1 MALNSGLFKG
11 QDQNEADLGA
21 GGWTIDQQ
29 TPSFFDNVV
38 GSPFRGIAQVAA
50 NGIALLTHGV
60 EQPFH
65 AAQAFGEITNSARA
79 FGAVPIN
86 DEPWKTA
93 PTAPDVA
100 EANVRQFAK
109 SMTPDPRV
117 TGTAA
122 NLVQGAARSVTEF
135 TAGTLAAGPEAGAAL
150 LGTSEGY
157 AHYNDLIDQGVD
169 EKTAER
175 SALLTGALNAGGA
188 FLPLKLPARWVGGLS
203 TGGTYLAQAGAGAA
217 INTSFGLGQRYASAK
232 ILEDAGYTELAK
244 QEGLWDSTN
253 IAADAISGLFFG
265 AHAAWHGLKVQDVD
279 PSLRDAAK
287 VAQDRATAAGSAPGV
302 PVDMKSAA
310 VHRQSLETALGDLLN
325 DKPVDIH
332 PEDVE
337 GAKFARPE
345 EDQSETAAIIRE
357 AFEKS
362 GVLKDHEEF
371 DRWLAGE
378 GPKPGEEPRPESQ
391 PAAEKPE
398 SVKTESEG
406 EGGGYDVGE
415 GELTDEQRQQFEGLR
430 SHVSGDEDLRGSGE
444 GKSGQPGHS
453 ADGGARGAA
462 VEGEPLT
469 VYRGAK
475 RELTHADFDESAL
488 GFSTGHPTSGL
499 GVYFTNEAADAARYG
514 KVTAHHLDIKNP
526 LHLPIEEMP
535 QFNSVQE
542 ATAFRNELRAKG
554 YDGLTLDASHLG
566 GPVQHVAFEHSQV
579 YKAGDKRGTT
589 PLAQRPD
596 MTIANEHGKPVSAA
610 AELAKA
616 AGESEQAEREA
627 DPMFQAA
634 VTCEA
639 RHQ

>member
-1 MALNSGLFKG
+1 MPLNSGLFKG
-11 QDQNEADLGA
+11 QDQSEADLG
-21 GGWTIDQQ
+21 GSGWTIDQQ

-38 GSPFRGIAQVAA
+38 GSPFRGIAQGAA

-65 AAQAFGEITNSARA
+65 AAQAFGEITNPARA
-79 FGAVPIN
+79 FGQTPIN

-93 PTAPDVA
+93 PTAPDKA
-100 EANVRQFAK
+100 EADVRQFAK

-122 NLVQGAARSVTEF
+122 NLVQGVTRSVTEF

-150 LGTSEGY
+150 LGSSEGY
-157 AHYNDLIDQGVD
+157 AHFNDLIDQGVD
-169 EKTAER
+169 EKTAEK

-188 FLPLKLPARWVGGLS
+188 FLPLKLPASWIGNLS
-203 TGGTYLAQAGAGAA
+203 TAGTYLAQAGAGAA

-265 AHAAWHGLKVQDVD
+265 AHAAWHGLKVGDVD

-287 VAQDRATAAGSAPGV
+287 VAQDRASVDGRAPGV
-302 PVDMKSAA
+302 AVDMKSAA
-310 VHRQSLETALGDLLN
+310 AHRRALETSLGDLLN

-345 EDQSETAAIIRE
+345 EDQSEAAAIIRE

-378 GPKPGEEPRPESQ
+378 GPKPGEPEPASQQTAESR
-391 PAAEKPE
+391 E
-398 SVKTESEG
+398 SVKTEPEG
-406 EGGGYDVGE
+406 EAGGYDVGE

-430 SHVSGDEDLRGSGE
+430 SHVSGDEDLRRSGE
-444 GKSGQPGHS
+444 GAPRESRNS

-462 VEGEPLT
+462 GEGEPLT

-475 RELTHADFDESAL
+475 RELTPADFEESAL

-526 LHLPIEEMP
+526 LRLPIEEMP
-535 QFNSVQE
+535 QFNSVKE
-542 ATAFRNELRAKG
+542 ATAYRNELRAKG
-554 YDGLTLDASHLG
+554 YDGITIDASHLG
-566 GPVQHVAFEHSQV
+566 GPVQHVAFDHPQV
-579 YKAGDKRGTT
+579 LKAGDRRSPT
-589 PLAQRPD
+589 PLGQRPALE
-596 MTIANEHGKPVSAA
+596 IPNERGEPVSAA

-616 AGESEQAEREA
+616 TGEAEQAEREA
-627 DPMFQAA
+627 DPMFEAA
-634 VTCEA
+634 VSCEA